1 MNENTSIRTRAEIS
15 RRCKKEQRK
24 LTRFC
29 TENGMNEDRAAALLP
44 VFESVC
50 WMKIKLEDEREA
62 IGENGLTVEYDNGG
76 GQCGIRENP
85 AFKAY
90 EALWKSYCAGL
101 QILLAELPE
110 AARAAADAGQADAPE
125 NALALVLG
133 KRKDA

>member
-15 RRCKKEQRK
+15 KRCKKEQRK

-62 IGENGLTVEYDNGG
+62 IGEDGLTVEYDNGG

-90 EALWKSYCAGL
+90 KALWKSYCAGL
-101 QILLAELPE
+101 QILLSQLSETAENQSAEDQP
-110 AARAAADAGQADAPE
+110 AAPE
-125 NALALVLG
+125 NALALVLS
-133 KRKDA
+133 KRRDA